1 MINGKS
7 LDFTLKQIDEARNYF
22 LEKTKQRNL
31 TSKNRRKVCTNLNN
45 IEHLLIFVINIT
57 RCVSVSAANSLAE
70 LRSCSITAGNK
81 KHS

>member
-45 IEHLLIFVINIT
+45 IEHLLIFVITIT